1 MLLAMKTWQSQH
13 LILYTAPCLSLS
25 LTVVVK
31 CLSVCVQRVCRKV
44 VVYDTIGS

>member
-1 MLLAMKTWQSQH
+1 MLLAMKTWQSPH